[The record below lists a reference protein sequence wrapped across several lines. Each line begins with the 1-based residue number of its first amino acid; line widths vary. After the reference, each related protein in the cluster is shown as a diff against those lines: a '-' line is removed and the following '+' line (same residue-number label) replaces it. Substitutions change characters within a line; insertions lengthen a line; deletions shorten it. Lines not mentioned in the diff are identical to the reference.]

1 MKNKLKLFLLTILHT
16 GIRGRVR
23 KIMLKLLITV
33 DYIQCFTR
41 VKADL
46 PLLGSKYISF
56 GDFKSLNDR
65 IDNDCS
71 EEIVANIPV
80 VFPYPNSDYYFVSIL
95 CHYFFPVCL
104 YRDTQIFRQCKKF
117 YRKPLL

>member
-1 MKNKLKLFLLTILHT
+1 MKNKLKLFLLAILHT

-80 VFPYPNSDYYFVSIL
+80 VFPYPNSDCYFVSIL